1 MLTPVLVCVAT
12 AWTLPPT
19 GAAPTYQYRQ
29 YQPAVGYQPA
39 PVAGYYVATAP
50 ASVPVRATAPA
61 GALALGVAALGL
73 GAFLGYGAGR
83 NQAVLMAKGFDG
95 TRAKRIPKG
104 PLGDSVK
111 AGDNMEDAWIGDQGR
126 SEQVK
131 KFEAAEDYLFFQGP
145 APKSAIQDDLPDFFS
160 AENFTDMKVTVPQ
173 ILAVGTSGVLVLV
186 FAYLLATT

>member
-1 MLTPVLVCVAT
+1 M
-12 AWTLPPT
+12 
-19 GAAPTYQYRQ
+19 G
-29 YQPAVGYQPA
+29 
-39 PVAGYYVATAP
+39 
-50 ASVPVRATAPA
+50 
-61 GALALGVAALGL
+61 
-73 GAFLGYGAGR
+73 
-83 NQAVLMAKGFDG
+83 
-95 TRAKRIPKG
+95 
-104 PLGDSVK
+104 SVK

-173 ILAVGTSGVLVLV
+173 ILAVGVSGVLVLV